1 MQSFMPGTILI
12 VLGVTMVIFRNWA
25 AHSAAEWNYKLLGIR
40 FSEQG
45 YQISFFTVGLIFVVL
60 GLLVLF
66 QIIRFK

>member
-1 MQSFMPGTILI
+1 MKSFVPGTIFI
-12 VLGVTMVIFRNWA
+12 GLGVAMIIFRKWA
-25 AHSAAEWNYKLLGIR
+25 AHSAVEWNYKLLGIR

-45 YQISFFTVGLIFVVL
+45 YKISFFIVGLIFAVL